1 MLCVNILNIFTLSCV
16 TVQKNNELKISSL
29 YVTLSKNFENH
40 KKDKSLS
47 FFIIILQF
55 VGIERF
61 LFTIWQWLHILSH
74 TPLKTCS
81 NEC

>member
-1 MLCVNILNIFTLSCV
+1 MLHFPKILTI
-16 TVQKNNELKISSL
+16 
-29 YVTLSKNFENH
+29 
-40 KKDKSLS
+40 KKKGKVSV